1 MIRGRHRPV
10 LVAAVLLGAM
20 VMPLAPGVSASLRPA
35 RHPRVINVVAA
46 EDTWGSL
53 AAQLGGRLV
62 VVTSVI
68 TNPNADP
75 HEYEASTAVA
85 RSIGGANF
93 VIVNGAGYDD
103 WAQKILAANPA
114 PHRFVLDIAKFL
126 GKKPGDNPHF
136 WYDPKYVFAVIDEIS
151 ADYIAVDPAGASYF
165 RQCLAKVEASLVP
178 YRKALASLARRDAG
192 VKVASTESIFQ
203 YLAEYLGLDLVTP
216 YPFMQAVA
224 DGYDPPVGAVA
235 TFEHQISVR
244 GFRVLVYN
252 DQTITALTTTIR
264 DQVEAKHIP
273 VVGISETLQPSD
285 ATFQSWMLGEL
296 DRVGAALGERH
307 AVKSAGARPPSP

>member
-1 MIRGRHRPV
+1 MIGRGRPV
-10 LVAAVLLGAM
+10 LVAAVLLGAT
-20 VMPLAPGVSASLRPA
+20 VMPLAPGLSASLRPA
-35 RHPRVINVVAA
+35 RHPRVISVVAA

-53 AAQLGGRLV
+53 ASQLGGRLV
-62 VVTSVI
+62 VVTSII
-68 TNPNADP
+68 TNSNADP
-75 HEYEASTAVA
+75 HQYEASTAVA
-85 RSIGGANF
+85 RSIGGADF

-126 GKKPGDNPHF
+126 DKKPGDNPHF
-136 WYDPKYVFAVIDEIS
+136 WYDPKYVFAVIDRIS
-151 ADYIAVDPAGASYF
+151 ADYIAVDPAGAGYF

-178 YRKALASLARRDAG
+178 YREALASLARHDAG

-216 YPFMQAVA
+216 YAFMQAVS

-244 GFRVLVYN
+244 GFRALVYN
-252 DQTITALTTTIR
+252 NQTITALTTTIR
-264 DQVEAKHIP
+264 GQVEAKHIP
-273 VVGISETLQPSD
+273 VVGISETLQPAD

-296 DRVGAALGERH
+296 NRVGAALSDRNP
-307 AVKSAGARPPSP
+307 VKSVGGPAPSP